1 MKNKLII
8 LLIGQK
14 GSGKSFIG
22 SLLESEFN
30 VKFIRVENWA
40 KEIKRDRNID
50 DEKYLEE
57 VFETIGKGVKQEAN
71 SYDRICF
78 ESTGLTLQF
87 DKMLENLR
95 KEFNVVTIKIVCDP
109 EVCIERIKSRDRN
122 IHINVS
128 DNEIKRINAEVIR
141 RNYKTDFKL
150 QNDSKSKN
158 ELKKELNMI
167 LKEKICKYIQ

>member
-50 DEKYLEE
+50 DKKYLEE
-57 VFETIGKGVKQEAN
+57 VFKTIGKGVKQEAN

-95 KEFNVVTIKIVCDP
+95 KEFNVVTIKIACDS

-150 QNDSKSKN
+150 QNDSKSKD
-158 ELKKELNMI
+158 ELKKELNVI